1 LIAVLL
7 APAATSQAK
16 GTAPKTTKVAS
27 RPHPVANPDRD
38 RLMHIEE
45 NQKTLQRQ
53 FLILSA
59 TSERSANELNRRIDR
74 LTDQLQ
80 RLASSMEKP
89 SDPTQLLMIMQ
100 STGRLLR
107 FIVGLLLLQ
116 CSAIVVFGLQLR
128 KSRYPFT
135 GHRKTDEAR
144 KETPDGRP
152 EAQWKV
158 GL

>member
-1 LIAVLL
+1 
-7 APAATSQAK
+7 
-16 GTAPKTTKVAS
+16 
-27 RPHPVANPDRD
+27 
-38 RLMHIEE
+38 
-45 NQKTLQRQ
+45 
-53 FLILSA
+53 
-59 TSERSANELNRRIDR
+59 
-74 LTDQLQ
+74 
-80 RLASSMEKP
+80 
-89 SDPTQLLMIMQ
+89 MIML

-128 KSRYPFT
+128 KSRYPFS

-152 EAQWKV
+152 ETQWKV